1 MQEKQLRLD
10 DLEYNNLKLWQD
22 VDGYCFTSDAVLL
35 ANHVRATKRDI
46 VVDFGCG
53 NGVIAILVAGKTTA
67 QKVVG
72 VEKQEDAYL
81 LAMKNV
87 EFNNL
92 QDRVQIV
99 HADINDTDSILGK
112 ESVSVVVCNPP
123 YFAEQSGQKRLTESI
138 ALARHE
144 SSCTLD
150 GIVRQASQILQFG
163 GKFFMIHKTERMAEV
178 LASMVENQLSPK
190 KMTLVYPK
198 ADKRP
203 DTFIIEGKKGGQS
216 GMVVDS
222 LVVYNQ
228 DGSMTDQAK
237 ILYNKAYES
246 K

>member
-1 MQEKQLRLD
+1 MQEERLRLD
-10 DLEYNNLKLWQD
+10 DLEYNNLKIWQD
-22 VDGYCFTSDAVLL
+22 VEGYCFTSDAVLL
-35 ANHVRATKRDI
+35 ANHVRATSKDI

-67 QKVVG
+67 KKVVG
-72 VEKQEDAYL
+72 VEKQEQSYL
-81 LAMKNV
+81 LAKKNV

-92 QDRVQIV
+92 EDRVQVV

-150 GIVRQASQILQFG
+150 GIVCQASKILKFG
-163 GKFFMIHKTERMAEV
+163 GKMFMIHKTERMAEV
-178 LASMVENQLSPK
+178 MASMVKYDLSPK
-190 KMTLVYPK
+190 KMTLIYPK

-203 DTFIIEGKKGGQS
+203 DTFIIEGKKNGQS
-216 GMVVDS
+216 GIVVDS
-222 LVVYNQ
+222 LVVYND

-237 ILYNKAYES
+237 KLYNKA
-246 K
+246 